1 MTVHLVMF
9 ILFLRF
15 YFIEQFIQFLKHESA
30 YFEIDQSKEIK
41 REAPA
46 ILFCHK
52 EKKEILLKE
61 KYNLTFGG
69 DINLIYGYEKI
80 PEYPGRSKFDLYQE
94 LRNYSDLFYIQTKKT
109 SPQKVD
115 KTDFMRLFEGTNL
128 FGNITV
134 FLTKIVSGTRLSNC
148 YKITTDELSNDGTFL
163 IDQIGMRT
171 WLREWQLFITGKNDW
186 HGLLNSK
193 YGPDDY

>member
-1 MTVHLVMF
+1 MKCKIKGSKRLKLIQTFIKVTVQLVMF

-94 LRNYSDLFYIQTKKT
+94 LRNYSDFFLYSNK
-109 SPQKVD
+109 
-115 KTDFMRLFEGTNL
+115 E
-128 FGNITV
+128 NIT
-134 FLTKIVSGTRLSNC
+134 
-148 YKITTDELSNDGTFL
+148 
-163 IDQIGMRT
+163 
-171 WLREWQLFITGKNDW
+171 
-186 HGLLNSK
+186 SK
-193 YGPDDY
+193 S